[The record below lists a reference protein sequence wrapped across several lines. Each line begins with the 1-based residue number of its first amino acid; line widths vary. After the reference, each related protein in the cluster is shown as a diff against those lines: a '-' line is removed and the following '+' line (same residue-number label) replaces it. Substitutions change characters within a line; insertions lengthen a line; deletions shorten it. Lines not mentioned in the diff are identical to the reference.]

1 MFRVLGVVA
10 SKFPETFSP
19 LSGAKRK
26 NIMKNIRF
34 YSTIVT
40 AVAVGILILICSAD
54 PTNTV
59 AIAKEL

>member
-1 MFRVLGVVA
+1 LLLRCTKRQLQASGMFRVLGVVA

-34 YSTIVT
+34 YSTIVK
-40 AVAVGILILICSAD
+40 AVAVGTLILI
-54 PTNTV
+54 
-59 AIAKEL
+59 